1 MDYNFSEKSLYFGV
15 SNQNDNQNLFQI
27 ELLKMFKISL
37 DTKEEKIGNRI
48 NESIQSLWEVLK
60 EKDYDKYFIEIF
72 KQIHSSRM
80 GFITNGN
87 DDLAFGFLFSF
98 DLLYIVK
105 EYLNLLFNSFNQKEL
120 ECIQKKII
128 NIIKNI

>member
-80 GFITNGN
+80 
-87 DDLAFGFLFSF
+87 
-98 DLLYIVK
+98 
-105 EYLNLLFNSFNQKEL
+105 
-120 ECIQKKII
+120 
-128 NIIKNI
+128 